1 MKIKLSVFLFMGAL
15 LPLIFIAAGEPAAV
29 SNKALDSLSQEA
41 RQALT
46 DAKIS
51 PLGEVPVPPGNPM
64 SKEKVELG
72 RLLYFDKRLSAD
84 KSISCAT
91 CHEPKFNWADNEAT
105 STGIKNQK
113 GNRNSPTVLNSAF
126 YHALFWDGRA
136 ATLEEQALGPIQ
148 NPIEMGNDLKG
159 MLAILD
165 SIPGYKP
172 HFKAAFGDEKI
183 TAEKVAQAIASFER
197 TVVTGPSPFD
207 EFLLGKTS
215 ALNAQQIK
223 GLEFFLTKGNCVSC
237 HHGPFLTSQEYMP
250 SNFDDDPGRAQVSKS
265 NSDKGLFRVPTLRN
279 VGLTGPYFHNGKIN
293 SLEEAVFMRANGLSP
308 KEHNEK
314 SPGND
319 SSLMLNESEVRA
331 VSAFLKGLNG
341 KMPKIAEPGQFPQ

>member
-1 MKIKLSVFLFMGAL
+1 MKRKLIVFLLFGAL
-15 LPLIFIAAGEPAAV
+15 ALLMLIALDKPSDV
-29 SNKALDSLSQEA
+29 SDKALNILSREA
-41 RQALT
+41 RQALA

-51 PLGEVPVPPGNPM
+51 PLGKVPVPPGNPM
-64 SKEKVELG
+64 NKDKVELG

-91 CHEPKFNWADNEAT
+91 CHDPKFYWAENEAT

-126 YHALFWDGRA
+126 YHVMFWDGRA

-159 MLAILD
+159 MVAVLD

-172 HFKAAFGDEKI
+172 YFKAAFGDEKI

-207 EFLLGKTS
+207 EFLSGKAS
-215 ALNAQQIK
+215 ALDAQQIR
-223 GLEFFLTKGNCVSC
+223 GLELFLTKGNCVSC
-237 HHGPFLTSQEYMP
+237 HRGPFLTSEEYMP
-250 SNFDDDPGRAQVSKS
+250 SNFNDDPGRAKVTKSKS
-265 NSDKGLFRVPTLRN
+265 DQGLFRVPTLRN
-279 VGLTGPYFHNGKIN
+279 VGLTGPYFHNGKID
-293 SLEEAVFMRANGLSP
+293 SLDEAVFMRANGISR
-308 KEHNEK
+308 KGHNEK
-314 SPGND
+314 NPGMD
-319 SSLMLNESEVRA
+319 SSLMLNESEVQA
-331 VSAFLKGLNG
+331 VAAFLKGLNG
-341 KMPKIAEPGQFPQ
+341 RLPKIADPGQFPQ